1 MKLQSFKLSIGQQLA
16 LLAGVSALLVALVLV
31 GLGTYS
37 SRHLQLEQQ
46 DAFGDALAQQVAT
59 QLGVSLEASDLLD
72 LGATLQ
78 RFVSTSSA
86 ERVEVHD
93 VEGKAIGVAGQPA
106 GEHTRAYRAPVTIN
120 DNIAGEV
127 TVIVSVDEY
136 RYSQNLLTLGL
147 LGMALLLSLGTY
159 LIARLFT
166 QRLGGE
172 IHQLA
177 DRLSLT
183 EPEQASPVAPS
194 FDNELALLQYNIDEL
209 PLEMLRANRTP
220 GAREQDYGETA
231 VLYVQLHSLADYVDT
246 LDQRALQRY
255 IRQVHQV
262 IYGAAG
268 FYHGELHV
276 VRQFGLAIYFSGGHS
291 AGSPTWRAACTAWL
305 IGELYKELQSYIPL
319 STRHSQAIGL
329 SELGAGNDQDLYPGL
344 YMQHLLDELKLVCDN
359 QPPSILLSKTAAADQ
374 QLAGTLE
381 IHPTEVHGYSALAL
395 FPQAQRE
402 LLERQLRLVWKHLT
416 RPE

>member
-1 MKLQSFKLSIGQQLA
+1 VKLQSFKLSIGQQLA
-16 LLAGVSALLVALVLV
+16 LLAGASALLIALVLV

-46 DAFGDALAQQVAT
+46 DAFGAALARQVAT
-59 QLGVSLEASDLLD
+59 RLGTSLDSGDLLN

-78 RFVSTSSA
+78 HFVATSSA
-86 ERVEVHD
+86 ERVEVYD
-93 VEGKAIGVAGQPA
+93 VEGKALGVAGQA
-106 GEHTRAYRAPVTIN
+106 QGDHVRDYFAPVTID

-127 TVIVSVDEY
+127 RVTVSIDKY
-136 RYSQNLLTLGL
+136 RDSQDLLALGL
-147 LGMALLLSLGTY
+147 LGMSLLLSLGTY
-159 LIARLFT
+159 LVARLFT
-166 QRLGGE
+166 QRLGAE

-177 DRLSLT
+177 ERLSLA
-183 EPEQASPVAPS
+183 EPDQQAPVAHS
-194 FDNELALLQYNIDEL
+194 FDNELTLLQHNIDEL
-209 PLEMLRANRTP
+209 PLELLRANRTP
-220 GAREQDYGETA
+220 GAREQDYGDTA

-246 LDQRALQRY
+246 LDERALQRY

-268 FYHGELHV
+268 FYHGQLQV
-276 VRQFGLAIYFSGGHS
+276 ARQFGLAIYFSGGHS

-305 IGELYKELQSYIPL
+305 IGELYKELQNYIPL

-329 SELGAGNDQDLYPGL
+329 SELGVGSDQDIYPGL

-359 QPPSILLSKTAAADQ
+359 KPPNILLSQAAAADQ
-374 QLAGTLE
+374 QLAQTLE
-381 IHPTEVHGYSALAL
+381 IHPTEVHGYSALTL
-395 FPQAQRE
+395 FPQEQRE